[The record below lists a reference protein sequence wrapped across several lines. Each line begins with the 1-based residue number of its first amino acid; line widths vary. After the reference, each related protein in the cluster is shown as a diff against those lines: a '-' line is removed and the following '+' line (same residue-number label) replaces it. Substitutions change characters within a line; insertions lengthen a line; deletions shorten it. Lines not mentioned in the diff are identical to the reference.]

1 MFTSVISTSFSATDR
16 VLPIVTSWRWIE
28 EVCDLTLLWLYLF
41 SICIERTSGS
51 RKQWLDTLSLSV
63 HMVFLSFFLSTH
75 LLSMFV
81 SLNARSAVSALAKIP
96 LVDKHCYHICIID
109 TGTWSLI
116 LLWFA
121 PRIFTLHTIS
131 MLFTWMNTVS
141 HIFMV

>member
-1 MFTSVISTSFSATDR
+1 VP
-16 VLPIVTSWRWIE
+16 L
-28 EVCDLTLLWLYLF
+28 CGKQLKQQH
-41 SICIERTSGS
+41 IER
-51 RKQWLDTLSLSV
+51 LSCCDV
-63 HMVFLSFFLSTH
+63 YVWDIKEFWVVPHTH

-81 SLNARSAVSALAKIP
+81 SLNARSVVSALAKIP

-109 TGTWSLI
+109 TGTWRLI
-116 LLWFA
+116 LLWVA

>member
-1 MFTSVISTSFSATDR
+1 VP
-16 VLPIVTSWRWIE
+16 LCGKQLKQQHIE
-28 EVCDLTLLWLYLF
+28 QLSCCDVYVWDIKEF
-41 SICIERTSGS
+41 
-51 RKQWLDTLSLSV
+51 WV
-63 HMVFLSFFLSTH
+63 VPHTH

-81 SLNARSAVSALAKIP
+81 SLNARSVVSALAKIP

-116 LLWFA
+116 LLWVA